1 MLPNFFAHEK
11 AKKGPHCC
19 TQVSPGLVYHE
30 HQIPLGHKGKIWV
43 CFLDDHSE
51 SANTLYGCLTHN
63 LTLGRQS
70 CRQFAAQYATAK
82 PDLHERLT
90 NDAGG
95 YDQ

>member
-51 SANTLYGCLTHN
+51 SANTLYGCLTRN
-63 LTLGRQS
+63 RMLGRQLVPTV
-70 CRQFAAQYATAK
+70 CRSICDRETRSARTA
-82 PDLHERLT
+82 DRRRGRL
-90 NDAGG
+90 
-95 YDQ
+95 